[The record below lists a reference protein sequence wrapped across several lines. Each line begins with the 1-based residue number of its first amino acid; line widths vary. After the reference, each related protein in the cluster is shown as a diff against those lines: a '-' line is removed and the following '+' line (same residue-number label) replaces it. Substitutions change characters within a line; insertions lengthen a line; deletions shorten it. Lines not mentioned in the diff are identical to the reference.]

1 MKGALCDMSLSKAR
15 QGLLNKEFSSK
26 ELVADCLK
34 RVEEKQELNA
44 FITITSDCA
53 RSMAGK
59 CDEIISQ
66 TKDLGELP
74 SLMGIPGSL
83 KDVFCTK
90 GIKTTG
96 ASNIIRDYI
105 PPYSASTVLQLEE
118 SGYVLMGK
126 TNLDEFTMGA
136 STENSAFGPTKNPFN
151 SDAVAGGS
159 SGGSA
164 CAVATGQGFFSLG
177 TDTGGSIRQPASFCG
192 VVGLKPTYGLVSR
205 YGVMSM
211 ASSLDTVSPVA
222 KTVEDV
228 SIVLEAIAGGDL
240 HDSTTSHKKIPL
252 YSKSINEGLG
262 ELTIG
267 LPKEFLQ
274 EGMDSEII
282 AGFERAKELLQALGV
297 ELKSVSLPHS
307 AYSLAAYYVIVSA
320 EVSSNLA
327 RYDGIRFGNK
337 IEASTIEDHY
347 LFTRGQGFG
356 TEAKRRIMIGTFVLS
371 KGYYEAY
378 YGHAQR
384 VRTLIKMD
392 FEEAFKKVDFILSP
406 VSPFLPFKMGE
417 KIADPLKM
425 YLADIFT
432 VSANLAGIPAL
443 SIPIKFTGEFPVS
456 AQIMGPQFSE
466 DLLLRLG
473 HHLEQARGPIS
484 ASS

>member
-1 MKGALCDMSLSKAR
+1 MNGPLCDLTLSKAK
-15 QGLLNKEFSSK
+15 QGLLAKEFSSK
-26 ELVADCLK
+26 ELVEDCLK
-34 RVEEKQELNA
+34 RVEERRELNA
-44 FITITSDCA
+44 FITITADEA
-53 RSMAGK
+53 RSMALMS
-59 CDEIISQ
+59 DEIIAQ
-66 TKDLGELP
+66 TAKPRELP
-74 SLMGIPGSL
+74 LLTGIPGSL

-90 GIKTTG
+90 GIRTTG

-105 PPYSASTVLQLEE
+105 PPYSASTVLQLEKQ
-118 SGYVLMGK
+118 GYVLLGK

-151 SDAVAGGS
+151 SNAVAGGS

-164 CAVATGQGFFSLG
+164 CAVSTGQGFFSLG
-177 TDTGGSIRQPASFCG
+177 TDTGGSIRQPAAFCG

-211 ASSLDTVSPVA
+211 ASSLDTVAPVA
-222 KTVEDV
+222 KTVEDI
-228 SIVLEAIAGGDL
+228 SIVLEAVAGGDP
-240 HDSTTSHKKIPL
+240 HDSTTSHKKNTL
-252 YSKSINEGLG
+252 YSESINEGFG

-267 LPKEFLQ
+267 LPEEFLQ
-274 EGMDSEII
+274 EGMDSEVKQ
-282 AGFERAKELLQALGV
+282 GFERAKELLQALGV
-297 ELKSVSLPHS
+297 KLKSVSLPHS
-307 AYSLAAYYVIVSA
+307 SYSLAAYYVIVPA

-384 VRTLIKMD
+384 VRTLIKTD
-392 FEEAFKKVDFILSP
+392 FEDVFKKVDFILSP
-406 VSPFLPFKMGE
+406 VSPFLPFKIGE
-417 KIADPLKM
+417 KINDPLKM

-443 SIPIKFTGEFPVS
+443 SIPIKFAGEFPVS
-456 AQIMGPQFSE
+456 VQIMGPQFSE

-473 HHLEQARGPIS
+473 HRLEQARGKI
-484 ASS
+484 